1 MTKVTSAEDTTAP
14 ATTVDRTPH
23 RPPLSKPGSD
33 RLPMAV
39 CAVLDDVLRSL
50 EKLLDVVLSGS
61 AVQPA
66 DDNGV
71 VLDVELGG
79 LRWIAI
85 RQQPH
90 PDEVTLSP
98 RETEIARMV
107 AAGLT
112 NKAIATVLDI
122 SPWTVGTYLR
132 RIFGKLD
139 VNSRAAM
146 TAAVARLRPVDLR
159 CDADT

>member
-1 MTKVTSAEDTTAP
+1 VGRP
-14 ATTVDRTPH
+14 GPDR
-23 RPPLSKPGSD
+23 RALGG
-33 RLPMAV
+33 

-50 EKLLDVVLSGS
+50 EKLLDVVLSGT

-66 DDNGV
+66 DDQGV

-85 RQQPH
+85 RQQRH

-98 RETEIARMV
+98 RESEIARMV

-132 RIFGKLD
+132 RIFTKLD

-146 TAAVARLRPVDLR
+146 TAAVTRLTPVDLR
-159 CDADT
+159 CDTDT